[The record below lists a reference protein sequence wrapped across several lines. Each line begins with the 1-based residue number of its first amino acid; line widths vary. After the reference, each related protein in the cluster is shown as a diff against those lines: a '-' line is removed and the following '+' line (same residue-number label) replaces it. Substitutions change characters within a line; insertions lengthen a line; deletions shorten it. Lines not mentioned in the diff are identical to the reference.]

1 VTMQELEDK
10 INLTPAALASELPSA
25 ASAITSK
32 AAIASGS
39 LKDPDANDYILHQ
52 EKEQI
57 SRKEINRRIRDVLT
71 SNMMIPSSKLFL
83 ESTPCAIGSASKIYR
98 ATYSKRIVAAKVQ
111 TVEGNTPQQLRNII
125 GKFEKE
131 LALRCQLSHP
141 NVVGVWGACTDSPG
155 TLILVMEYAKVFVA
169 RSCLAMTTL

>member
-1 VTMQELEDK
+1 MKTV
-10 INLTPAALASELPSA
+10 
-25 ASAITSK
+25 ASAGAVIRIDTTLDKLDS
-32 AAIASGS
+32 IDGTF
-39 LKDPDANDYILHQ
+39 KDPDAKVDNSDNLHQ
-52 EKEQI
+52 ENEQI
-57 SRKEINRRIRDVLT
+57 SRREINRRIRDVLT

-141 NVVGVWGACTDSPG
+141 NVIGVWGACPDSPG

-169 RSCLAMTTL
+169 RSFLVMTTL